1 VRLVGQ
7 PFEHAARLGL
17 VGLRE
22 EHRKLIATG
31 STANAACQVVLAVPV
46 APHDWTDRLDG
57 VADELI
63 SVSNPQRFS
72 AVGQCSRD
80 FTQTS
85 NDEVTDCLDL
95 LTTEEEHDRDI
106 PRVQRRI
113 GTCPGR
119 DLNPYS
125 T

>member
-1 VRLVGQ
+1 V
-7 PFEHAARLGL
+7 
-17 VGLRE
+17 
-22 EHRKLIATG
+22 
-31 STANAACQVVLAVPV
+31 AN
-46 APHDWTDRLDG
+46 
-57 VADELI
+57 ELI

-72 AVGQCSRD
+72 AVGQSSRD

-95 LTTEEEHDRDI
+95 LTTEKEHDRDI
-106 PRVQRRI
+106 PRVQRKI
-113 GTCPGR
+113 DTCPGR